1 MLGGGMLS
9 RQALEREL
17 RRAHPAPHVLQ
28 FVHLVLSVYTAC
40 QSIGV
45 DFRIFCAD

>member
-28 FVHLVLSVYTAC
+28 FVHLVLSVYAAC